1 MPDKKEFSL
10 EEILEEQRQQRQ
22 DVPTDE
28 PAAMDEPVQEAASV
42 SAEGSA
48 PEDEPEAVPEGSA
61 PEAGVSG
68 DTADLNA
75 FATGSVAIPGFKK
88 KEPKEAKPKKKRG
101 LFGRKKRVPE
111 FDEGEDMYYGL
122 QLKPIDEY
130 RKGYDPAT
138 GELTLSGKDSFK
150 DLFDDSKKAID
161 EEVEQNFQRLQQE
174 RRRRVAEA
182 VQTAGVDEDQIA
194 DEFGV
199 VAPMPVSAFAGDP
212 YAKQHGIEVE
222 GANAGAGELSDI
234 QRAMLE
240 TSGDQSM
247 EVKLNILND
256 TMELQR
262 VKDMPA
268 VSEESV
274 NKILES
280 IEMQGPKEKE
290 EMLAPQEEVIPAEEV
305 PIEQEMVPTQPQ
317 EAEAAPPEQEAEQ
330 VVSGRP
336 LGEIPQVA
344 TIYEYRSRSVPTHV
358 INADVLQSALL
369 SESEELRRSADEAD
383 QESEPLPSRRRVA
396 KRAEET
402 EEEPTRTLDSGES
415 IDDYTGPEDA
425 RSISHELKGDMRE
438 LTMRMTITGVCTL
451 LLALVNLIF
460 GGQLSAGGNVGS
472 MPIVY
477 VVLTVVFLGV
487 SIGVCYR
494 TVINGLKAL
503 FSFNAN
509 ADSAAAVAAV
519 AVAVQTVASIFFRS
533 ELSGNRL
540 HLYAAVLSAIL
551 FINAAGKLTMIRRI
565 HSNFRFV
572 SSREQKYA
580 VRTFDD
586 YNTSLRMTKDCVVEK
601 PLIAYQCRAGFLKRF
616 LELSYLPDPSEAA
629 SQTMAPI
636 GLIASLVVC
645 IACLLISRSVPTALS
660 ALAAASCACVAVSNM
675 LSVNLPVSR
684 LCRTARRAGAMVVG
698 YEAVERLG
706 NVNAVVVDADEVFPR
721 GTVVLNGIKTFGNK
735 QGAEQAIMAAS
746 ALMKEIGG
754 PLAGVFDQVISE
766 NEDALPEVESVTYE
780 EGGGIIGRVGDQKIY
795 IGGRALMINHRI
807 EVPAR
812 EEETQYSSGN
822 KVVVYLAVDAAVAA
836 MLVLTYSADRRR
848 KNELQRMEES
858 GISVLI
864 RTTDPN
870 VNAQMVSRLFGI
882 DANSVAVLE
891 GELGDVAHDLT
902 ATRIPRADAAVAT
915 KGRMESMLSVI
926 CACVEEKRTVG
937 VLVAIQNAAM
947 ILGFVLV
954 AFMACFGGM
963 RQLSPFILF
972 LFEFFWLLV
981 ILVLPKLR
989 K

>member
-22 DVPTDE
+22 DVPSE
-28 PAAMDEPVQEAASV
+28 APMDEPV
-42 SAEGSA
+42 SADAPMLTDEPDGAEQASA
-48 PEDEPEAVPEGSA
+48 PET
-61 PEAGVSG
+61 GVSS

-75 FATGSVAIPGFKK
+75 FATGSVAIPGFQK
-88 KEPKEAKPKKKRG
+88 KEARAAKSKKKRG
-101 LFGRKKRVPE
+101 LFGRKKRVPD

-199 VAPMPVSAFAGDP
+199 VAPMPVSAFAADP
-212 YAKQHGIEVE
+212 YAKQHGIEVDE
-222 GANAGAGELSDI
+222 GELSDI

-240 TSGDQSM
+240 TSGDQNM

-280 IEMQGPKEKE
+280 IEAEAPKEKE
-290 EMLAPQEEVIPAEEV
+290 EMLAPPEEVIPAEEV
-305 PIEQEMVPTQPQ
+305 PIEQEMVPTQPPTE
-317 EAEAAPPEQEAEQ
+317 EAPKPEQAEEQ
-330 VVSGRP
+330 VISGRP

-369 SESEELRRSADEAD
+369 SESEELRRGAEEAESD
-383 QESEPLPSRRRVA
+383 RESEPLPSRRRVA
-396 KRAEET
+396 KRTEET
-402 EEEPTRTLDSGES
+402 EEEPTRALDSGES

-494 TVINGLKAL
+494 TVVNGLKAL

-509 ADSAAAVAAV
+509 ADSAAAAAAV
-519 AVAVQTVASIFFRS
+519 AVALQTISSIFFRS
-533 ELSGNRL
+533 ELTGNRL

-572 SSREQKYA
+572 SSREQKYT

-660 ALAAASCACVAVSNM
+660 ALAASSCACVAVANM

-706 NVNAVVVDADEVFPR
+706 NVNAVIVDADEVFPR

-735 QGAEQAIMAAS
+735 QGAEQAIIAAS

-754 PLAGVFDQVISE
+754 PLSGVFDQVISE
-766 NEDALPEVESVTYE
+766 NEGALPEVENCSYE
-780 EGGGIIGRVGDQKIY
+780 EGGGIIGRVDNQKIY

-822 KVVVYLAVDAAVAA
+822 KVVVYIAVDTAVAA

-891 GELGDVAHDLT
+891 SELGDT
-902 ATRIPRADAAVAT
+902 AQNLMEDKIPRADAVVAT
-915 KGRMESMLSVI
+915 KGRMESMLNVI
-926 CACVEEKRTVG
+926 CACVEEKRTVS

>member
-22 DVPTDE
+22 DMPSEVPTDE
-28 PAAMDEPVQEAASV
+28 SV
-42 SAEGSA
+42 SADASVPADKPDG
-48 PEDEPEAVPEGSA
+48 PEQESA
-61 PEAGVSG
+61 PEAGVSS

-88 KEPKEAKPKKKRG
+88 QEPRAAKQKKKRG
-101 LFGRKKRVPE
+101 LFGRKKRVPD

-212 YAKQHGIEVE
+212 YAKQHGIDVE
-222 GANAGAGELSDI
+222 GTGVEADELSDI

-240 TSGDQSM
+240 TSGDQNM

-262 VKDMPA
+262 VKDMPV

-280 IEMQGPKEKE
+280 IEAEAPKEKE

-305 PIEQEMVPTQPQ
+305 PVEQEMVPTQPPTE
-317 EAEAAPPEQEAEQ
+317 EAPKSEQGEEQ
-330 VVSGRP
+330 VISGRP

-369 SESEELRRSADEAD
+369 SESEELRRGAEEAAP
-383 QESEPLPSRRRVA
+383 ESEPLPSRRRVA
-396 KRAEET
+396 KRSEEE
-402 EEEPTRTLDSGES
+402 EEEPTHALDSGES

-438 LTMRMTITGVCTL
+438 LTMRMAITGVFTL
-451 LLALVNLIF
+451 LLALLNLIF

-472 MPIVY
+472 MPVVY
-477 VVLTVVFLGV
+477 VVLTVVCLGV
-487 SIGVCYR
+487 SIGVSYR

-503 FSFNAN
+503 FAFNAN

-519 AVAVQTVASIFFRS
+519 AVALQTISSIFFRS
-533 ELSGNRL
+533 ELTGNRL

-551 FINAAGKLTMIRRI
+551 FVNAAGKLTMIRRI

-572 SSREQKYA
+572 SSREQKYT

-660 ALAAASCACVAVSNM
+660 ALAASSCACVAAANM

-698 YEAVERLG
+698 FEAVERLG

-754 PLAGVFDQVISE
+754 PLSGVFDQVISE
-766 NEDALPEVESVTYE
+766 NEGALPEVEHYSYE
-780 EGGGIIGRVGDQKIY
+780 EGGGIIGRVDNQKIY

-822 KVVVYLAVDAAVAA
+822 KVVVYLAVDTAVAA

-891 GELGDVAHDLT
+891 GELGDT
-902 ATRIPRADAAVAT
+902 AQNLMETRIPRADAVVAT

-926 CACVEEKRTVG
+926 CACVEEKRTAG